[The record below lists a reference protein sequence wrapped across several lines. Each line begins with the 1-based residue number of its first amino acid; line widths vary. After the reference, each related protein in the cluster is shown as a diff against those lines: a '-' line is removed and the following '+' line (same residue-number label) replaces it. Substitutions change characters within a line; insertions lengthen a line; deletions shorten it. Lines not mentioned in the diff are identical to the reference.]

1 MKTSDKMLKDY
12 LSGFKSKKVMLWI
25 VVVGVVIA
33 YGTDDSA
40 SSAPRQAPYA
50 TQQPYAP
57 TAPQSPQNGQYTQG
71 QQMNRGNLSDQ
82 PMQQAPQNQTFAQIP
97 TNVQP
102 NYINEG
108 YPTGNAQNSNVYP
121 GMGAQKSA
129 Y

>member
-12 LSGFKSKKVMLWI
+12 LSGFKSKKIILWI

-40 SSAPRQAPYA
+40 PSAPQQAPYA

-57 TAPQSPQNGQYTQG
+57 AAPQSPQNGQYTQG
-71 QQMNRGNLSDQ
+71 QQMKRSNPSTQ
-82 PMQQAPQNQTFAQIP
+82 PMRQVPQNQTFTQIP
-97 TNVQP
+97 ANVQP
-102 NYINEG
+102 NYNNGG
-108 YPTGNAQNSNVYP
+108 YPTGNAQNNNAYP
-121 GMGAQKSA
+121 GMSAQKPV